1 MLNAQ
6 SARKKA
12 VTIIEHIIDL
22 NADFMFVTETWLK
35 PQHTAVIKQLTP
47 PGYAYCGESSQ
58 GTGTGGGVGLIYKST
73 L

>member
-47 PGYAYCGESSQ
+47 PGYAYCGESRQ
-58 GTGTGGGVGLIYKST
+58 GTRTGGGVGLIYKST